1 MVVVVWGGG
10 SGVGIGISVGDKGG
24 GQSSTGIIEDE
35 SFRKGGGV
43 DLGIGGLSEG
53 EGDDGGEGEDDGGG
67 EGDGRGRGS
76 SSCIL
81 IFKFMVT

>member
-1 MVVVVWGGG
+1 M
-10 SGVGIGISVGDKGG
+10 
-24 GQSSTGIIEDE
+24 
-35 SFRKGGGV
+35 